1 MEKSDIKIMIVDDSE
16 IVRISTKA
24 ILEQEGYEVVAT
36 VSNAQE
42 ALKLAFDLS
51 PNLFIIDVVMPQ
63 VSGLELTESIVN
75 NFLEPKVIMMS
86 SLDIE
91 TVCIDSISSG
101 AQDFLVKPFKKEDLL
116 KSVEKMVFDII
127 KEKAS

>member
-1 MEKSDIKIMIVDDSE
+1 MEKTDLKIMIVDDSE
-16 IVRISTKA
+16 MARTSTKD

-36 VSNAQE
+36 VGNAQE
-42 ALKLAFDLS
+42 ALKLSFELS

-63 VSGLELTESIVN
+63 VSGLELAESIVN
-75 NFLEPKVIMMS
+75 NFMDAKVIMMS

-91 TVCIDSISSG
+91 TVCIDSISTG

-116 KSVEKMVFDII
+116 KSVEKMMHDMIQ
-127 KEKAS
+127 EQAS

>member
-16 IVRISTKA
+16 IARISTKA

>member
-1 MEKSDIKIMIVDDSE
+1 MEKTDLKIMIVDDSE
-16 IVRISTKA
+16 MSRTSTKA
-24 ILEQEGYEVVAT
+24 ILEQEGYQVVAT
-36 VSNAQE
+36 VGSAQE
-42 ALKLAFDLS
+42 ALKMSFDLN

-75 NFLEPKVIMMS
+75 NFMDAKVIMMS

-101 AQDFLVKPFKKEDLL
+101 AQDFLVKPFKREDLL
-116 KSVEKMVFDII
+116 KSVEKMVHDFQQ
-127 KEKAS
+127 EQAS

>member
-16 IVRISTKA
+16 IARISTKA

-42 ALKLAFDLS
+42 ALKLAFELS